1 VDPAACARAKKAERL
16 AREAALITK
25 PEPLPRTPEEAAQ
38 LAYRQYRKNTRP
50 FRRVFRGVISRRD
63 AERFVIARM
72 KKQAR
77 AIAAAEE
84 AS

>member
-16 AREAALITK
+16 AREAALNTK

-38 LAYRQYRKNTRP
+38 RAYREYRRHTRP
-50 FRRVFRGVISRRD
+50 FRRVFRGVISRRE
-63 AERFVIARM
+63 AERFAIARM

-84 AS
+84 AA

>member
-16 AREAALITK
+16 AREAALNIK

-38 LAYRQYRKNTRP
+38 RAYREYRRNTRP
-50 FRRVFRGVISRRD
+50 FRRVFRGVIPRRE